1 MDDHMATEKNGNWWK
16 GSFPVLLAVCGYFLK
31 RELDTNDLYRWET
44 AKAITTLQVDV
55 TDLKTR
61 MGLLEDRTRENHQLL
76 DQNMAVCNTD
86 QLMQDAKCWFCLE
99 PDVLVAIE
107 LQLLCEIYSALA
119 S

>member
-16 GSFPVLLAVCGYFLK
+16 GSFPTWIVAVLLAVCGYFLK

-76 DQNMAVCNTD
+76 DQISRQIQPTGG
-86 QLMQDAKCWFCLE
+86 
-99 PDVLVAIE
+99 P
-107 LQLLCEIYSALA
+107 
-119 S
+119 

>member
-1 MDDHMATEKNGNWWK
+1 
-16 GSFPVLLAVCGYFLK
+16 
-31 RELDTNDLYRWET
+31 
-44 AKAITTLQVDV
+44 
-55 TDLKTR
+55 
-61 MGLLEDRTRENHQLL
+61 
-76 DQNMAVCNTD
+76 MAVCNTD

>member
-1 MDDHMATEKNGNWWK
+1 MIIWRLRKTEIG
-16 GSFPVLLAVCGYFLK
+16 GRAVLLAVCGYFLK

-76 DQNMAVCNTD
+76 DQISRQT
-86 QLMQDAKCWFCLE
+86 Q
-99 PDVLVAIE
+99 PTGGP
-107 LQLLCEIYSALA
+107 
-119 S
+119 